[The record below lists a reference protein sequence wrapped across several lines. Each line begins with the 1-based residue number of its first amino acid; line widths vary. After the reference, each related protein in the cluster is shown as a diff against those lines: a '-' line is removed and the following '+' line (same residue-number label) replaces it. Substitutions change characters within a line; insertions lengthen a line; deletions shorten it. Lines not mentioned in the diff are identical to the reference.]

1 MKILL
6 IEDDLDDI
14 ELLEEALKTHK
25 VPYELD
31 IIKEGDAA
39 VNYIRTHEPCHDII
53 ILDFNLPKIHGK
65 EVLIEIKSVASYKNI
80 PLLILTTSSAREDVE
95 YSLKNGADKFLIKP
109 TTMEQFKETVLTIV
123 DLAGVIR

>member
-6 IEDDLDDI
+6 IEDDRDDI
-14 ELLEEALKTHK
+14 ELLEEALKTHN
-25 VPYELD
+25 VSYELD

-39 VNYIRTHEPCHDII
+39 VNYIRTREPYHDII

-65 EVLIEIKSVASYKNI
+65 EVLLEIKSVTSYKNI

-95 YSLKNGADKFLIKP
+95 YSLQNGADKFLIKP
-109 TTMEQFKETVLTIV
+109 TTMEQFKETVHAIV
-123 DLAGVIR
+123 HLAGVIR

>member
-14 ELLEEALKTHK
+14 ELLEEALQTEK
-25 VPYELD
+25 VPYKID

-39 VNYIRTHEPCHDII
+39 VKHIRTSEPDHDII
-53 ILDFNLPKIHGK
+53 ILDFNLPKVHGK
-65 EVLIEIKSVASYKNI
+65 EVLIQIKSVASYKNI

-95 YSLKNGADKFLIKP
+95 YSYQNGADKFLIKP
-109 TTMEQFKETVLTIV
+109 TTLEQFKETVNAIV
-123 DLAGVIR
+123 HLAGVIR